1 MRKITYR
8 EALKEALREEMRR
21 DPRVF
26 LLGEDIAQFG
36 GSYKVTQGLLD
47 EFGPERVRNTPIS
60 EAAIVGAA
68 VGAALTGMRP
78 VAELMYVDFSGI
90 AMDQIANQA
99 AKNRYMF
106 GGKALVPMVLRTQGG
121 AGRSSAAQHAQ
132 SLEAWFIHIPGLKVV
147 MPATPYDA
155 KGLLKTAIRDDNP
168 VIFIEHKLLY
178 PETGEVPEEEYLVPL
193 GVAEVKRAGED
204 VTVVAH
210 SRMVHLA
217 LRAADRLAA
226 EGISCEVVDPR
237 TLDPLDTSTI
247 LRSVEKTSRLVILQ
261 EAVAQCSFASEV
273 AALVAEEALDC
284 LDAPIRRVTALDTP
298 MPFSPKLERFVL
310 PSEERL
316 IAAVREVCA

>member
-99 AKNRYMF
+99 AKSRYMF
-106 GGKALVPMVLRTQGG
+106 GGKAKVPIVLRTQGG
-121 AGRSSAAQHAQ
+121 TGRSSAAQHAQ

-217 LRAADRLAA
+217 LRAADRLAG

-237 TLDPLDTSTI
+237 TLDPLDTPAI
-247 LRSVEKTSRLVILQ
+247 LRSVEKTGRLVILQ

-298 MPFSPKLERFVL
+298 MPFSPKLERFVV

>member
-106 GGKALVPMVLRTQGG
+106 GGKAKVPMVLRTQGG
-121 AGRSSAAQHAQ
+121 TGRSSAAQHAQ

-168 VIFIEHKLLY
+168 VVFIEHKLLY

-193 GVAEVKRAGED
+193 GVADVKRAGED

-217 LRAADRLAA
+217 LRAADRLVAD
-226 EGISCEVVDPR
+226 GISCEVVDPR
-237 TLDPLDTSTI
+237 TLDPLDSAAI

-298 MPFSPKLERFVL
+298 MPFSPKLERFVV

>member
-8 EALKEALREEMRR
+8 EALREALREEMRR

>member
-106 GGKALVPMVLRTQGG
+106 GGKAKVPMVLRTQGG
-121 AGRSSAAQHAQ
+121 TGRSSAAQHAQ

-155 KGLLKTAIRDDNP
+155 KGLLKSAIRDDNP

-178 PETGEVPEEEYLVPL
+178 PETGEVPEEEVLVPL
-193 GVAEVKRAGED
+193 GVADVKRAGED

-237 TLDPLDTSTI
+237 TLDPLDVPAI

-298 MPFSPKLERFVL
+298 MPFSPKLERFVV
-310 PSEERL
+310 PSEERVM
-316 IAAVREVCA
+316 AAVREVCA

>member
-8 EALKEALREEMRR
+8 EALREALREEMRR

-106 GGKALVPMVLRTQGG
+106 GGKARVPMVLRTQGG
-121 AGRSSAAQHAQ
+121 TGRSSAAQHAQ

-147 MPATPYDA
+147 MPATPADA
-155 KGLLKTAIRDDNP
+155 KGLLKSAIRDDNP

-178 PETGEVPEEEYLVPL
+178 PEVGEVPEGESLVPL
-193 GVAEVKRAGED
+193 GVADVKRPGQD

-210 SRMVHLA
+210 SRMVLLS
-217 LRAADRLAA
+217 LRVADRLAA

-237 TLDPLDTSTI
+237 TLDPLDTATI
-247 LRSVEKTSRLVILQ
+247 LRSVEKTSRLVIVQ

-298 MPFSPKLERFVL
+298 MPFAPKLEQFVI
-310 PSEERL
+310 PSEERVA
-316 IAAVREVCA
+316 AAVRGVCA

>member
-106 GGKALVPMVLRTQGG
+106 GGKAKVPMVLRTQGG
-121 AGRSSAAQHAQ
+121 TGRSSAAQHAQ

-168 VIFIEHKLLY
+168 VVFIEHKLLY

-193 GVAEVKRAGED
+193 GVADVKRAGED

-217 LRAADRLAA
+217 LRAADRLVAD
-226 EGISCEVVDPR
+226 GISCEVVDPR
-237 TLDPLDTSTI
+237 TLDPLDSAAI

-298 MPFSPKLERFVL
+298 MPFSPRLERFVV